1 MISTVVMVHVVVMNF
16 SYDIPV
22 KLFSIH
28 IVLFSLFLLA
38 PDGKRLLNVFL
49 LNRQTPTAEIQQVF
63 SEKKHI
69 YGVLIFKVI
78 FVASI
83 VIPQTINTWNWYKQM
98 ENRPETVPLYGIWEV
113 EEFILNGETVS
124 PILTDD
130 RRWRYLIFEHPGRAT
145 LIRINEERI
154 HYNVQ
159 VDSIDQTIA
168 MNLQNESKFFSF
180 EETGNRLKLNGEAQ
194 DDSISV
200 QLTKFDTN
208 NFRLL
213 SRGFNWINEFPYNR

>member
-1 MISTVVMVHVVVMNF
+1 
-16 SYDIPV
+16 
-22 KLFSIH
+22 
-28 IVLFSLFLLA
+28 
-38 PDGKRLLNVFL
+38 
-49 LNRQTPTAEIQQVF
+49 
-63 SEKKHI
+63 
-69 YGVLIFKVI
+69 
-78 FVASI
+78 VASI

-98 ENRPETVPLYGIWEV
+98 ESRPETVPLYGIWEV
-113 EEFILNGETVS
+113 EEFILNGEKVS
-124 PILTDD
+124 PKLTDD

-168 MNLQNESKFFSF
+168 MNRQNESKFFSF
-180 EETGNRLKLNGEAQ
+180 EETVNRLKLNGEAQ